1 MKVKVKNFL
10 MFLILAVESESENFL
25 MLLILAVLRFVLS
38 IVVESESENIEI
50 SYALGICCRK

>member
-1 MKVKVKNFL
+1 